1 MQIQI
6 GAAMGFLLF
15 SIGFALGWFT
25 FKYLLNKKVD
35 EIHEM
40 MEKDLEKSNARMK
53 LQPEKISI
61 KFEKINGLIYVYNR
75 NTDHYIT
82 KGATYEEIVD
92 DLETRFPDKI
102 FLATPGSLK
111 QVKNDSLS
119 V

>member
-25 FKYLLNKKVD
+25 FKYLLDKKVD
-35 EIHEM
+35 QIHEI
-40 MEKDLEKSNARMK
+40 MERDLEKSNLK
-53 LQPEKISI
+53 FEPKKVSI
-61 KFEKINGLIYVYNR
+61 KFEKMNGLIYVYNCK
-75 NTDHYIT
+75 TDHFIT
-82 KGATYEEIVD
+82 QGKTYEEIAD
-92 DLETRFPDKI
+92 NLEKRFPDTM
-102 FLATPGSLK
+102 FLAAPGALK

>member
-6 GAAMGFLLF
+6 GAAMGFLIF
-15 SIGFALGWFT
+15 AIGFAAGWFT
-25 FKYLLNKKVD
+25 FRHLLNVKVN
-35 EIHEM
+35 EIHDF
-40 MEKDLEKSNARMK
+40 MEKDLEKSNLK
-53 LQPEKISI
+53 FEPKKVSI

-75 NTDHYIT
+75 KTDHFIT
-82 KGATYEEIVD
+82 KGATYEEVVD
-92 DLETRFPDKI
+92 NLEKWFPDTV